1 MTSDVNW
8 ALARKQQT
16 LQSRA
21 RIIQDIRAF
30 FVADDFLEVE
40 TPHRIPANAPEPH
53 IDAEASNGWFLQ
65 TSPELA
71 MKRLLAAGHTRL
83 FQICRVWRAAERGSR
98 HLPEFTLLEWY
109 RARADYHALMQD
121 CEKLLTRLVPQQ
133 HLAWQGQVF
142 DLALP
147 WERLTVQ
154 DAFRRF
160 AGMTPQQAL
169 RTGRFDEILTERVE
183 PQLGRKKPTF
193 LIEYPT
199 ELAALARTKPD
210 DPTVAERFELYIGGL
225 EVANAFSELNDPVE
239 QRRRFQRDEEQR
251 RAAGKAPVPLPEPFL
266 KELETLPAAAGIAL
280 GIDRLVMLLTDQAD
294 IAEVVAL
301 TPEQL

>member
-71 MKRLLAAGHTRL
+71 MKRLLAAGHIRL

-142 DLALP
+142 DLAPP
-147 WERLTVQ
+147 WERLPVQ